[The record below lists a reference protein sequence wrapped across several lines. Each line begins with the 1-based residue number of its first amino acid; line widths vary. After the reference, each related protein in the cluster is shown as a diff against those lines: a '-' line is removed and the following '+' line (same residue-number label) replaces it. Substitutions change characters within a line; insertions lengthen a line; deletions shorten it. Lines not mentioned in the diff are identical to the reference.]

1 MNIYKVEK
9 ILEKEKKI
17 VTSCMKLQSCKI
29 FEKHTKGLYFH
40 FYYINIRIYQNLY
53 ILASDHQI
61 DSQLLYKSFMYEG
74 V

>member
-1 MNIYKVEK
+1 
-9 ILEKEKKI
+9 
-17 VTSCMKLQSCKI
+17 MKLQSCKI

-40 FYYINIRIYQNLY
+40 FYYINIRIYQNLC

-61 DSQLLYKSFMYEG
+61 DSQLLYKSSMYEG